1 MMKKIL
7 LAILV
12 TLTLVACD
20 DAEQAQNEN
29 KEVEQSEQSDD
40 KEENVIV
47 SHIENKALDYGAK
60 VADIKVNRDAN
71 NEDEFLLLVTFKK
84 LNKKDTNKLYN
95 DLVMYSDDLAAS
107 FGELKELNTV
117 VTFWQLPNAKEGNA
131 LKRSYIRKDDEFY
144 LDDEFKDVDI
154 FGR

>member
-1 MMKKIL
+1 MKKIL

-12 TLTLVACD
+12 ALTLVACD

-95 DLVMYSDDLAAS
+95 ELVMYSDDLAAS

-131 LKRSYIRKDDEFY
+131 LKRSYIRKDDKFY

>member
-1 MMKKIL
+1 MKKIL

-20 DAEQAQNEN
+20 DAEQAQSEN

-95 DLVMYSDDLAAS
+95 ELVMYSDDLAAS

-131 LKRSYIRKDDEFY
+131 LKRSYIRKDDKFY
-144 LDDEFKDVDI
+144 LNDEFKDVDI